1 MSGPVRRAAGAL
13 CAAGLVVGLVA
24 CSLVGVAGPAAA
36 APSGRIV
43 QISSG
48 EGTVDLVF
56 TANELPAG
64 QSLDPATVHVEVDG
78 VEVAATARPL
88 GGSDK
93 PVTRTA
99 VLVMDVSGSMVGA
112 GLGGAKRAATAFLAA
127 VPADVRVGLVTF
139 GNAARVAV
147 RPTQNRA
154 AVATAVRNLRAGGST
169 ALYDGTILGVATAGR
184 TGLRTVLVLSDGAD
198 EGSDAGLPA
207 AVAAVRAA
215 EVTLDA
221 VSFVGSDSS
230 QSRPLRQ
237 LAGAGG
243 GRVIATGAADEL
255 AAAFAE
261 TAQVISN
268 QLQVSATLPADMTS
282 SSANVTVSASAGEV
296 ELSHTAFT
304 TLVAGPTP
312 QPTARAFG
320 PTPVTVGGRSTLVT
334 DAALPIALGALFLG
348 LLVFLWGT
356 VSSIDRSAE
365 RQGRVRRRLSVYTL
379 KGRQPEQ
386 EQRRTTA
393 LGSSPVARSAV
404 ELAGRVVQQ
413 RDFEATL
420 ALRLEAAGVPL
431 RVAEWMLIHIG
442 VAVGLAMALLLL
454 SGGGLV
460 ATIAGLG
467 MGLLMPWL
475 YLSVKESRRT
485 SAFLAL
491 LPDTLQMVAGSL
503 SAGFSMPQAMDTV
516 VREGQQPITG
526 EFNRALVEARLGVPI
541 DEALDGVAQRM
552 KSKDFGWVVMAI
564 KIQREVGGNLAEL
577 LTTVAATLRERE
589 RLRRQVKVLSAEG
602 RLSAW
607 ILGLLP
613 PVFSLYLILTRPE
626 YLEPLWTTAMGIF
639 FLVVGV
645 ILLAVGALWMR
656 KAVAVEV

>member
-1 MSGPVRRAAGAL
+1 LWIGVL
-13 CAAGLVVGLVA
+13 
-24 CSLVGVAGPAAA
+24 LVGIAGPASA

-64 QSLDPATVHVEVDG
+64 QSLDPATVRVDVDG
-78 VEVAATARPL
+78 VEVPATAKPL
-88 GGSDK
+88 GGADR

-99 VLVMDVSGSMVGA
+99 VLVMDVSGSMA
-112 GLGGAKRAATAFLAA
+112 GSGLAGAKRAARAFLAA
-127 VPADVRVGLVTF
+127 IPADVRVGLVTF
-139 GNAARVAV
+139 ADAARVAV
-147 RPTQNRA
+147 PPTIDRG
-154 AVATAVRNLRAGGST
+154 AVATAVQRLEADGST
-169 ALYDGTILGVATAGR
+169 ALYDGAILGVATAGKD
-184 TGLRTVLVLSDGAD
+184 GLRTVLLLSDGAD
-198 EGSDAGLPA
+198 EGSTAKLPA
-207 AVAAVRAA
+207 AVAAVKTAK
-215 EVTLDA
+215 VTLDA
-221 VSFVGSDSS
+221 VSFVGSDNT
-230 QSRPLRQ
+230 QARPLRQ

-255 AAAFAE
+255 AAAFTT

-268 QLQVSATLPADMTS
+268 QLQVTATLPPTIKS
-282 SSANVTVSASAGEV
+282 TSANVTVSASAGDL

-304 TLVAGPTP
+304 TLVAAAPEKVDE
-312 QPTARAFG
+312 QFG
-320 PTPVTVGGRSTLVT
+320 PTPVTASGKSTLVSEST
-334 DAALPIALGALFLG
+334 LPIAFGALFLG
-348 LLVFLWGT
+348 LLVLLAGT

-365 RQGRVRRRLSVYTL
+365 RQGRVRRRLSLYTL
-379 KGRQPEQ
+379 AGRQAEKEPP
-386 EQRRTTA
+386 RTTA

-404 ELAGRVVQQ
+404 ELAGRVAQQ
-413 RDFEATL
+413 RDFDATL
-420 ALRLEAAGVPL
+420 AHRLEAAGVPL

-442 VAVGLAMALLLL
+442 VAIGFAMMLLLV
-454 SGGGLV
+454 SGGGIM

-467 MGLLMPWL
+467 LGLLLPWI

-491 LPDTLQMVAGSL
+491 LPDTLQMIAGSL

-541 DEALDGVAQRM
+541 EEALDGVAQRM
-552 KSKDFGWVVMAI
+552 KSQDFGWVVMAI

-589 RLRRQVKVLSAEG
+589 RLRRQVKALSAEG

-613 PVFSLYLILTRPE
+613 PVFSLYLVLTRPD
-626 YLEPLWTTAMGIF
+626 YLKPLWTTAMGLF
-639 FLVVGV
+639 FVGLGV
-645 ILLAVGALWMR
+645 ILLAVGTLWMR
-656 KAVAVEV
+656 KAVTVEV